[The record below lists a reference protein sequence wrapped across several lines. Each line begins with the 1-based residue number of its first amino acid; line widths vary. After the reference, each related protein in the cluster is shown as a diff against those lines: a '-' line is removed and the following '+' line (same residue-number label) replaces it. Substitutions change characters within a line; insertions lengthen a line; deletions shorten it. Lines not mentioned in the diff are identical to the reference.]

1 MLLHLQRLIGYS
13 LPTYL
18 QQGCNLSADFD
29 DKTMNDSNENT
40 QDQPDAEVPQQAP
53 QSSNAPLASQ
63 QAPQAQQP
71 APGLDL
77 RRRLRELLS
86 VPESQRS
93 DAVWDEIIE
102 LEIQLAPGNRIGGVA
117 PKQNERGGG
126 QRGGGG
132 IGGGGGGAPGG
143 GNPGGGNWKRHAGP
157 SRKHPKPGGP
167 KKPPQAP

>member
-1 MLLHLQRLIGYS
+1 
-13 LPTYL
+13 
-18 QQGCNLSADFD
+18 
-29 DKTMNDSNENT
+29 MNDSNENT
-40 QDQPDAEVPQQAP
+40 QDQPDAAVPEQAPQPSNAP
-53 QSSNAPLASQ
+53 QSSQ
-63 QAPQAQQP
+63 QTTQQQQP

-132 IGGGGGGAPGG
+132 GGGGGGGSGGGVPGG
-143 GNPGGGNWKRHAGP
+143 TPGGGNWKRHAGP
-157 SRKHPKPGGP
+157 GRKHPKPGGP
-167 KKPPQAP
+167 KKPPQAPQ